1 MAARKVRS
9 EANAAPS
16 NTIAA
21 RLARAG
27 LISDWDFVLHLPLRY
42 EDETRITPIAD
53 LIAGNESQVEAEVL
67 SADVV
72 YRGKRQLRVTVRD
85 DTGQLMLRFLN
96 FYSSQIKQMA
106 VGRRF
111 RIFGL
116 VRGGL
121 AGAEMIHPRMR
132 ACDSAD
138 PLSKSLTPVY
148 PSPEGVPQ
156 SWLRK
161 RIDRAL
167 RDVDIDDVLPAA
179 MRERHQLDRLKDA
192 VERLHRPPPDADA
205 LALQQRTDPAWR
217 RLMFDEL
224 LAQQLALRAARE
236 ARADRRAPVLAARRL
251 HQHNSCALSCRLL

>member
-1 MAARKVRS
+1 M
-9 EANAAPS
+9 
-16 NTIAA
+16 
-21 RLARAG
+21 
-27 LISDWDFVLHLPLRY
+27 HLPLRY
-42 EDETRITPIAD
+42 EDETRITPISD
-53 LIAGNESQVEAEVL
+53 LIAGNESQVEAEVV

-85 DTGQLMLRFLN
+85 ETGQLMLRFLN
-96 FYSSQIKQMA
+96 FYSSQLKQMA

-111 RIFGL
+111 RIFGV

-121 AGAEMIHPRMR
+121 AGDEMIHPRMR
-132 ACDSAD
+132 ACDNAD

-179 MRERHQLDRLKDA
+179 MRARHQLDGLKRLD
-192 VERLHRPPPDADA
+192 
-205 LALQQRTDPAWR
+205 
-217 RLMFDEL
+217 
-224 LAQQLALRAARE
+224 
-236 ARADRRAPVLAARRL
+236 RAPASAAAGCRCACTSTTHRSGVASSDVRRV
-251 HQHNSCALSCRLL
+251 AGAATGIARGT